1 MALAETIAD
10 AEPRPEPLHPR
21 ANRPYQVF
29 GRDYVPM
36 TERRVFRER
45 GVASWYGRKF
55 QGLPTSTGEPYD
67 MYAMTGAHPTLPLPS
82 FVRVTNLDSGR
93 SIVVRINDRGPFL
106 RDRVI
111 DLSAAA
117 AHRLGYYEAGSAPV
131 EVELI
136 STAATTEG
144 QDALRLLAAVPG
156 PTAPG
161 PAAVPGPA
169 SSGPTTVPGPAS
181 ALGPTAGPSP
191 SQALASAQPPAFAQP
206 PASAQLPASA
216 QAPTSARTSASTRT
230 PVPAPVAIRQEP
242 AIDSAP
248 RFGHYVQLA
257 AFGSRPAAETAQ
269 RRLQTQFDWLDVP
282 VRVVENAAV
291 FRVQAGPYDDHQ
303 RAREMATRIERAT
316 GQRPWIVA
324 RP

>member
-1 MALAETIAD
+1 MALAEAIAD

-36 TERRVFRER
+36 TERRMFRER

-82 FVRVTNLDSGR
+82 FVRVTHLDSGR

-136 STAATTEG
+136 GTAATTEG
-144 QDALRLLAAVPG
+144 QDALRLLAAAPG
-156 PTAPG
+156 PAAPG
-161 PAAVPGPA
+161 PAAVPA
-169 SSGPTTVPGPAS
+169 PAS
-181 ALGPTAGPSP
+181 APSP

-206 PASAQLPASA
+206 PASAQTSPSA
-216 QAPTSARTSASTRT
+216 QTSASTRS
-230 PVPAPVAIRQEP
+230 PAPVAIRQEP

-257 AFGSRPAAETAQ
+257 AFGSRPAAEAAQ

>member
-1 MALAETIAD
+1 MALAATAAD

-29 GRDYVPM
+29 GRDYVPL
-36 TERRVFRER
+36 TERRAFRER
-45 GVASWYGRKF
+45 GMASWYGRKF

-82 FVRVTNLDSGR
+82 FVRVTNLDSGH
-93 SIVVRINDRGPFL
+93 SIVVRLNDRGPFL
-106 RDRVI
+106 KDRVI

-117 AHRLGYYEAGSAPV
+117 AHRLGYYEAGSARV
-131 EVELI
+131 EVEMI
-136 STAATTEG
+136 GTAATTEG
-144 QDALRLLAAVPG
+144 QEALRLLAAD
-156 PTAPG
+156 
-161 PAAVPGPA
+161 PAAA
-169 SSGPTTVPGPAS
+169 SAPAS
-181 ALGPTAGPSP
+181 APAAGR
-191 SQALASAQPPAFAQP
+191 
-206 PASAQLPASA
+206 
-216 QAPTSARTSASTRT
+216 QAPT
-230 PVPAPVAIRQEP
+230 VDVV
-242 AIDSAP
+242 AP
-248 RFGHYVQLA
+248 RYGHYVQLA
-257 AFGSRPAAETAQ
+257 AFGSRPAAEAAQ
-269 RRLQTQFDWLDVP
+269 RRLQARFDWLEAP